1 MSWLKS
7 ARSLRG
13 ITSKELAEMVGKSQI
28 YIQKIEGGE
37 KPLPKELEE
46 SIYGALGFSPSEV
59 PFDTARLLLDLAAT
73 DTTEEE
79 TVYLGY
85 VLVGKRVYF
94 NSVLANIETQEDEDR
109 LFAGTYLP
117 IRSYFAE
124 VLLESQLSVWG

>member
-1 MSWLKS
+1 MSWLKN

-46 SIYGALGFSPSEV
+46 SIYRALGFSPEQV
-59 PFDTARLLLDLAAT
+59 PFDTYALLAEFEQSGIS
-73 DTTEEE
+73 EEE

-85 VLVGKRVYF
+85 VLVDRRIYF
-94 NSVLANIETQEDEDR
+94 NSILKTSNEPLEGNFLPVSGF
-109 LFAGTYLP
+109 FAK
-117 IRSYFAE
+117 
-124 VLLESQLSVWG
+124 VLLESQLSIWG